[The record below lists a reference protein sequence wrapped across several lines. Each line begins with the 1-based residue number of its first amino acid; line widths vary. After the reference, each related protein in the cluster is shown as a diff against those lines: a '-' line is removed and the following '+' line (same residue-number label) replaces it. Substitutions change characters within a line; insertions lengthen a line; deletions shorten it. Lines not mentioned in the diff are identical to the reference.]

1 MNSIEFGKKC
11 QPYNII
17 YRELFGYVPCKED
30 YICTRDEFYTA
41 LVKAVDNKKDL
52 SVYVKK
58 RVSLPEGVEPLEIE
72 VKEVTLRETI
82 IGDDGKTYE
91 VEKKIKLPVVNSQK
105 K

>member
-30 YICTRDEFYTA
+30 YVCTRDKFYTA
-41 LVKAVDNKKDL
+41 LVKAVNNKKDL
-52 SVYVKK
+52 AEYVKK
-58 RVSLPEGVEPLEIE
+58 RVVPEIE
-72 VKEVTLRETI
+72 VGDVTLRETVI
-82 IGDDGKTYE
+82 CDDGKTYE
-91 VEKKIKLPVVNSQK
+91 VERKIKLPVVNSQK